1 MQVMHFFFPLSLLN
15 LQEVAMDERN
25 HPPLGLFLPTHI
37 VTRANGTNLQAF

>member
-25 HPPLGLFLPTHI
+25 HPPLGYFYPHI
-37 VTRANGTNLQAF
+37 VTRAPGTNLQAF